1 MQLLKW
7 KILQSLAKLKSPSET
22 ESESSGWAAWIAKA
36 SEPNVGQQHLA
47 DIGFMNDRYVAA
59 AQFAVKL
66 LDGPHD
72 RLLTAAVH
80 SGQKAKWI

>member
-22 ESESSGWAAWIAKA
+22 ESESSGWAAWI
-36 SEPNVGQQHLA
+36 EPNVGQQHLA

-66 LDGPHD
+66 LDGTHD

-80 SGQKAKWI
+80 SGQKAKWF